1 MEVYAAQIDRMDQ
14 GIGRIVAALEET
26 GQLDNT
32 LIIFLAD
39 NGACAEDIPE
49 GVTVDELV
57 NKLMIARR
65 TTRDGE
71 PVQLRQRPDADAR
84 RRRTPTR
91 ATAPPGPTCR
101 TRRSGSTSTG
111 STKAASR
118 RR

>member
-14 GIGRIVAALEET
+14 GIGRIVAALEKH
-26 GQLDNT
+26 GQLDDT

-49 GVTVDELV
+49 DVTIDELV
-57 NKLMIARR
+57 DKLMIARR
-65 TTRDGE
+65 DDAQRRAGA
-71 PVQLRQRPDADAR
+71 LRQRPDAHAR
-84 RRRTPTR
+84 AGEHLPELRH
-91 ATAPPGPTCR
+91 APGPTCR
-101 TRRSGSTSTG
+101 TRRSASTSTG